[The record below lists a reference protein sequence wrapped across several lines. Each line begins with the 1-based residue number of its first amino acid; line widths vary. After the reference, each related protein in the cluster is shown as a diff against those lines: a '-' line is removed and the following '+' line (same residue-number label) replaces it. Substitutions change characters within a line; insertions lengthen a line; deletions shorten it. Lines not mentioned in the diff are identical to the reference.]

1 MAGLAA
7 AGLLLSAAAVAVALS
22 GAGPE
27 PRWPAAIVHA
37 LVIAAP
43 IGAGL
48 YALYSH
54 PASAGRFGRLLV
66 LSGFLWAPPLLAESA
81 DSVLYSTGRV
91 SAWVAEVVLVYV
103 VLAYPSGRLRSR
115 ADRLLVRAAAITVG
129 VFFLPSAL
137 LVEQYPVPAP
147 YSSCGTDCPPNA
159 FLALGSEPGFVDAV
173 VIPLERLASG
183 LVFAAVALA
192 LALRLAR
199 GSRLTRVGLL
209 PVVAVATLRF
219 VLAAAYVVAR
229 ARRPESQLTE
239 ILSTASLL
247 CIPAFSVAFVI
258 GLLRARMAAGRA
270 LVRLGAR
277 YGSRVEGGEVRD
289 LIADAVGDPS
299 LEVVYWNSEDP
310 GGWIDTAGEPVSLP
324 SFGPDRAVTE
334 VRGSR
339 GRVAILVHDRALTD
353 APVITDVA
361 GGFALMAIENQRLE
375 TQLRSS
381 LRELRESRERIM
393 SAADVERRR
402 IERDLHD
409 GAQQRLVSLRIQLE
423 LAGDLV
429 EAHPERAGR
438 RLRELGRDVDD
449 AVDEV
454 RSLARG
460 LVPPILVERG
470 LVDALRDAAHGG
482 HLRVT
487 VHARG
492 LGRYPPETE
501 SAVYFACLEALQN
514 AAKHAEGARSASVSL
529 WEDEEL
535 RFEVRDDGAGL
546 PEGPRQGGA
555 GLTNMRDRVG
565 AVGGRL
571 TIGSVPGEGTCVAGS
586 VPVGPAE
593 LPPQVETLL
602 QRATEALEAS
612 FGIYRAVRDDR
623 GVVVDFLVEHV
634 NEAARNDFGLP
645 REQLVGQTLCQLF
658 PAYRDSAAFQW
669 QRRVFDQ
676 GRADSRVETTHLNDV
691 GSSRQLRR
699 AVDVSAAP
707 LGGGRI
713 VLTWRDVTRQTRL
726 EEQVRLQSLVL
737 DRATEGVC
745 LVRAADATI
754 VRANARFTE
763 MLGYA
768 PGELDGRPVAEI
780 NWEDE
785 PGEADQLVSRI
796 AAELAAGGEGS
807 FRVRNRRKDGLPI
820 WCESHV
826 VVFDHPDHGTVWVA
840 VQQPLAARRDASEA
854 RTNGRFPRP
863 RLRRPDRSAPAP
875 D

>member
-1 MAGLAA
+1 LAGLAA
-7 AGLLLSAAAVAVALS
+7 AGAALSAAAVAVALS

-27 PRWPAAIVHA
+27 PRWPSAIVHA

-48 YALYSH
+48 YALYAQ

-66 LSGFLWAPPLLAESA
+66 LSGFLWSPTLLAESA
-81 DSVLYSTGRV
+81 DSLLYSVGRV
-91 SAWVAEVVLVYV
+91 SAWLAEVLLVYV
-103 VLAYPSGRLRSR
+103 VLSYPSGRLTAS
-115 ADRLLVRAAAITVG
+115 ADKLLFRAAALTVG
-129 VFFLPSAL
+129 VLFLPSVL
-137 LVEQYPVPAP
+137 LVEQYPLPNP
-147 YSSCGTDCPPNA
+147 WSSCGSDCPPNA
-159 FLALGSEPGFVDAV
+159 FLALGSEPGFVDAL
-173 VIPLERLASG
+173 VIPLEKAASA
-183 LVFAAVALA
+183 LVYAAVAVALA
-192 LALRLAR
+192 LRLVR

-209 PVVAVATLRF
+209 PVVAVATLRMA
-219 VLAAAYVVAR
+219 VAAAFIVAR
-229 ARRPESQLTE
+229 ARRPDSQLTE
-239 ILSTASLL
+239 VLGTAALL
-247 CIPAFSVAFVI
+247 CMPAFSVAFVI
-258 GLLRARMAAGRA
+258 GLLRARMAAARA

-277 YGSRVEGGEVRD
+277 YGSRPEGGEVRD
-289 LIADAVGDPS
+289 LIADAVEDPS
-299 LEVVYWNSEDP
+299 LEVLYWNSEAG
-310 GGWIDTAGEPVSLP
+310 GGWTNTEGEPVSLP

-339 GRVAILVHDRALTD
+339 GRVAVLVHDPALAD

-361 GGFALMAIENQRLE
+361 RGFALMALENQRLE

-393 SAADVERRR
+393 SAADLERRR

-438 RLRELGRDVDD
+438 RLRELSRDVDD

-470 LVDALRDAAHGG
+470 LVEALRDAAHGG

-487 VHARG
+487 VHERG
-492 LGRYPPETE
+492 LGRYPPEIE

-514 AAKHAEGARSASVSL
+514 AAKHAEGARSASLSL

-546 PEGPRQGGA
+546 PEGHTESGA
-555 GLTNMRDRVG
+555 GLTNMRDRIG

-571 TIGSVPGEGTCVAGS
+571 AIGSVPGQGTCVAGS
-586 VPVGPAE
+586 VPVGPAV

-602 QRATEALEAS
+602 QRATEALEES
-612 FGIYRAVRDDR
+612 FGIYRAVRDER
-623 GVVVDFLVEHV
+623 GAVVDFLIEHV

-658 PAYRDSAAFQW
+658 PAYRDSAAFLW
-669 QRRVFDQ
+669 QRRVLEQ
-676 GRADSRVETTHLNDV
+676 GRADSRVETTHLDDA

-707 LGGGRI
+707 LGGGRL
-713 VLTWRDVTRQTRL
+713 VLTWHDVTRHTQL

-737 DRATEGVC
+737 DRAAEGVC
-745 LVRAADATI
+745 LVRASDATI
-754 VRANARFTE
+754 VHANPRFTE
-763 MLGYA
+763 ILGYT

-785 PGEADQLVSRI
+785 PGEADQLVAGI
-796 AAELAAGGEGS
+796 AADLAAGGEGS
-807 FRVRNRRKDGLPI
+807 FQVRNRRKDGSAI

-826 VVFDHPDHGTVWVA
+826 VVFEHPDHGTVWVG
-840 VQQPLAARRDASEA
+840 VHQELTPRREESAG
-854 RTNGRFPRP
+854 RTHGRFSRP
-863 RLRRPDRSAPAP
+863 RLRRSDRSAAAP